1 MNLISITTD
10 NKNKIPALKGGD
22 VAVESRSGAP
32 ELGDVT
38 GKSYWRSLNQ
48 LAGTKDFQQWV
59 SREFS
64 STATELLEGN
74 SRRTVL
80 KLMGASFG
88 LAGLTACRPVQH
100 ILPNTRGVED
110 YIPGAASHYA
120 TAMPMNGV
128 VNGLLVETYDGRP
141 TKIEG
146 NPEHPMSQGATN
158 SFTQASVLGLYDP
171 DRSKTV
177 LEGGKE
183 STFEKFEAAL
193 KAANLGD
200 GSGLRFVTLANASP
214 TYTWLKG
221 QVAAKYP
228 KAGFIEYEPISH
240 DNNRQ
245 GAEIAFG
252 PGVAIHKQIDR
263 AKVLVSLD
271 YDFLGL
277 DALSIMLTKLFSKG
291 RKLAEESEEE
301 AGHHAAAAEHGE
313 KGEHGEKPE
322 HGEKKE
328 AGKAAAEM
336 NRLYSV
342 ETNYSLTGGMA
353 DHRLRLK
360 PSEIAIFARDL
371 AAKLGAVPG
380 LNVMQASTDKRGK
393 FLDAVAKD
401 LKAHAGE
408 CIVMAGPRQ
417 SAAVHALAHA
427 INATLGNIGKTAIAW
442 VAPKGEAA
450 ALDQMKALVADVNSG
465 KVQALMVLG
474 GNPGYTAPADLDFGA
489 AVKKVAM
496 SVHLGLD
503 ADETAK
509 AAKWH
514 IPEAHYLESWGDG
527 RAVDGTGSIQQ
538 PLIEAMYKGKSA
550 IEMLALVA
558 GTKEQRGYDLV
569 RAYWLGQFSAKDAA
583 GKEQAW
589 REALHTGVIP
599 GTKTAEAKAS
609 LDAKSVAAAAA
620 KIAGGNGFEIAFYPS
635 SSTYDGRFANN
646 GWLQELPDPMTKLV
660 WGNALM
666 ISPKYAKDQGLADGD
681 MVAISKGSLK
691 LEAAVMMQPGH
702 ADGCASIA
710 LGHGRTEC
718 GRVGKGVGFNAYAIR
733 TTSDFWSGDGF
744 TVTKTGKTHVHATTQ
759 EHGSM
764 EGRPIVRE
772 AKIEEYTK
780 APKMIEEMSE
790 VLELKSIYEDRKYDT
805 GNQWGMSI
813 DLNSCTGCNACVV
826 ACQSEN
832 NIPIVG
838 KEQVLKGREM
848 HWLRMDRY
856 YTGDENDPQVVT
868 QALPCLQCE
877 NAPCENVCPVAATV
891 HSPEG
896 LNDMAYNRC
905 VGTRYCANNCPVKVR
920 HFNFLNWHKATEE
933 VQKMSFNPNVTV
945 RMRGIMEK
953 CTYCVQRIQE
963 TKIKIK
969 AESRAAGEAPRAI
982 KDGEIKTACQQTC
995 PADAIVFGNINDPN
1009 SQVAK
1014 LKKHER
1020 NYALLAELNIK
1031 PRTTYLAK
1039 LRKPNPELG

>member
-1 MNLISITTD
+1 MNLISITNTKQ
-10 NKNKIPALKGGD
+10 N
-22 VAVESRSGAP
+22 GAP
-32 ELGDVT
+32 VLGDVT

-48 LAGTKDFQQWV
+48 LADTADFKQWV
-59 SREFS
+59 TREFS
-64 STATELLEGN
+64 STATDLLDGN

-80 KLMGASFG
+80 KLMAASFG
-88 LAGLTACRPVQH
+88 LAGLTACRPVAH
-100 ILPNTRGVED
+100 ILPNTKGVED
-110 YIPGAASHYA
+110 YIPGAATFYS

-128 VNGLLVETYDGRP
+128 VNGLLVETHDGRP

-146 NPEHPMSQGATN
+146 NPDHPMSLGAAN
-158 SFTQASVLGLYDP
+158 SFAQASVLGLYDP
-171 DRSKTV
+171 DRSKVV
-177 LEGGKE
+177 LEAGKE

-193 KAANLGD
+193 KAANLAD

-214 TYTWLKG
+214 TFTWLKS
-221 QVAAKYP
+221 QVLAKYP

-240 DNNRQ
+240 DAMRE
-245 GAEIAFG
+245 GAEMAFG
-252 PGVAIHKQIDR
+252 TGVAIHKQLDK
-263 AKVLVSLD
+263 AKIIVSLD

-301 AGHHAAAAEHGE
+301 GEHAAAEHKDE
-313 KGEHGEKPE
+313 KTENKKVEHAAEHAAEK
-322 HGEKKE
+322 
-328 AGKAAAEM
+328 AAEM

-360 PSEIAIFARDL
+360 PSEIVTFARDL

-380 LNVMQASTDKRGK
+380 LNVMQPATDKRGK
-393 FLDAVAKD
+393 FLDALAKD
-401 LKAHAGE
+401 LKAHSGE
-408 CIVMAGPRQ
+408 CIVMAGPKQ
-417 SAAVHALAHA
+417 PAIVHALAHS
-427 INATLGNIGKTAIAW
+427 INASLGNIGKTAIAW
-442 VAPKGEAA
+442 ASTKGEVSP
-450 ALDQMKALVADVNSG
+450 LDAMRTLAGEINSG
-465 KVQALMVLG
+465 KVQALMILG
-474 GNPGYTAPADLDFGA
+474 GNPVYTAPADLNFADA
-489 AVKKVAM
+489 IKKVPL

-503 ADETAK
+503 ADETAM

-527 RAVDGTGSIQQ
+527 RAVDGTATIQQ
-538 PLIEAMYKGKSA
+538 PLIEAMYGGKSA

-558 GTKEQRGYDLV
+558 GTKDQRGYDLV
-569 RAYWLGQFSAKDAA
+569 RTYWSGQLPGKDTTAKD
-583 GKEQAW
+583 QAW
-589 REALHTGVIP
+589 REALHSGVIP
-599 GTKTAEAKAS
+599 GTKTAESKAT
-609 LDAKSVAAAAA
+609 LDGKSVGAQVA
-620 KIAGGNGFEIAFYPS
+620 KIADGKGFEIAFYPS
-635 SSTYDGRFANN
+635 SQAYDGRFANN

-660 WGNALM
+660 WGNALL

-681 MVAISKGSLK
+681 MVTVSKGNLK
-691 LEAAVMMQPGH
+691 LDVAVMTQPGH
-702 ADGCASIA
+702 ADGCGSIA
-710 LGHGRTEC
+710 LGFGRTVC

-733 TTSDFWSGDGF
+733 TTNDFWSGDGF
-744 TVTKTGKTHVHATTQ
+744 TITKTAGKHVHATTQ
-759 EHGSM
+759 EHGLM
-764 EGRPIVRE
+764 EGRPVVRE
-772 AKIEEYTK
+772 AKIDDYKKT
-780 APKMIEEMSE
+780 PKIIEEMNE
-790 VLELKSIYEDRKYDT
+790 VPLLKSIYEDLKYDK

-877 NAPCENVCPVAATV
+877 NAPCENVCPVAATN

-920 HFNFLNWHKATEE
+920 HFNFLNWHKTTEE

-963 TKIKIK
+963 TKIQIK
-969 AESRAAGEAPRAI
+969 AEARAAGKEIRAI

-1039 LRKPNPELG
+1039 LRNPNPELG